1 MRENNLIKKEK
12 ILRLPS
18 WIKFPIS
25 KASEFEKIQTLIKK
39 SNIHTICEEARCPN
53 RAECYASGTATFL
66 LGGSICSRSCAFC
79 QVNKGRPS
87 SINIDECTQ
96 VAEAVKVLNLKYVV
110 LTSVARDDL
119 PDHGAN
125 LFISTIDEIRKIDST
140 IKIEVLTPDLWGG
153 GKNFD
158 ETNKLQTER
167 LKMILEKDPICF
179 NHNLETVERLQK
191 EVRRGANYKKSLSL
205 LKKSKDIAP
214 HIQTKSGIMLGLG
227 ETLDEIKNTIYD
239 LKKIDCDQ
247 ITIGQYLRPSFNHL
261 AVKKYWDPS
270 EFEYLYRFSKELGFK
285 KVSSGPLVRSR
296 YHAGKLSSI
305 KESFFSSLFNMEIHS
320 PFISVPAPPQ
330 TNLNKRSTGLEPT
343 SLTILN
349 PINLKYLTSFL
360 LYPSLSKIAK
370 SLTLLLDFFSIAQA
384 IVVAH
389 INSETKAGAL
399 LRILNVSS

>member
-1 MRENNLIKKEK
+1 MRDNNLISQEK

-18 WIKFPIS
+18 WINFPIS

-39 SNIHTICEEARCPN
+39 SNIHTICEEAKCPN

-79 QVNKGRPS
+79 QVNKGRPT
-87 SINIDECTQ
+87 SINYEEFIQ
-96 VAEAVKVLNLKYVV
+96 VAKAVKVLNLKYVV

-125 LFISTIDEIRKIDST
+125 LFISTINEIRKIDST

-158 ETNKLQTER
+158 ETNNLQTER

-205 LKKSKDIAP
+205 LKKSKDFAP

-227 ETLDEIKNTIYD
+227 ETLDEIKHTIYD

-247 ITIGQYLRPSFNHL
+247 ITIGQYLRPSLIHL
-261 AVKKYWDPS
+261 PVKKYWDPL
-270 EFEYLYRFSKELGFK
+270 EFEYLYRFSMELGFK
-285 KVSSGPLVRSR
+285 KVSSGPLVRSS
-296 YHAGKLSSI
+296 YHAG
-305 KESFFSSLFNMEIHS
+305 
-320 PFISVPAPPQ
+320 
-330 TNLNKRSTGLEPT
+330 
-343 SLTILN
+343 
-349 PINLKYLTSFL
+349 
-360 LYPSLSKIAK
+360 
-370 SLTLLLDFFSIAQA
+370 
-384 IVVAH
+384 
-389 INSETKAGAL
+389 
-399 LRILNVSS
+399 

>member
-1 MRENNLIKKEK
+1 MIEDNLIKKEK

-158 ETNKLQTER
+158 ETNNLQTER

-191 EVRRGANYKKSLSL
+191 EVRRGANYKKSLRL

-214 HIQTKSGIMLGLG
+214 NIQTKSGIMLGLG

-285 KVSSGPLVRSR
+285 KVSSGPLVRSS
-296 YHAGKLSSI
+296 YHAG
-305 KESFFSSLFNMEIHS
+305 
-320 PFISVPAPPQ
+320 
-330 TNLNKRSTGLEPT
+330 
-343 SLTILN
+343 
-349 PINLKYLTSFL
+349 
-360 LYPSLSKIAK
+360 
-370 SLTLLLDFFSIAQA
+370 
-384 IVVAH
+384 
-389 INSETKAGAL
+389 
-399 LRILNVSS
+399 